1 MYPDPFAPENLSLDR
16 NGTITEA
23 KVELPSIRKR
33 RDRHFLPALPERLF
47 DRLIALPGKCL
58 GVYLLILQRSR
69 MENRNPVVLTSTRL
83 DRCGLSRMQK
93 RRALATLENAG
104 LISVERRTRINP
116 LVTLLQEEQAVNPA
130 KRGGGLVTA

>member
-16 NGTITEA
+16 NGTIPEA

-33 RDRHFLPALPERLF
+33 RERHFLPALPELLF
-47 DRLIALPGKCL
+47 DCLIALPGKCL

-93 RRALATLENAG
+93 RRALAALENAG
-104 LISVERRTRINP
+104 LIRIEKRGRRNP
-116 LVTLLQEEQAVNPA
+116 LVYLLTEKDSNAM
-130 KRGGGLVTA
+130 KH